1 MPTAVPPG
9 AGRPA
14 AEHPPAPAERPAAE
28 HPSAGRPPAE
38 HPPAERPIAGRPSVQ
53 PESTRSPHTVH
64 PEPAPDAAA
73 GAFPPDLVHLA
84 APARGPAPAASS
96 PARQVAKL
104 VAKPVAEP
112 DAQPDAAPAGDPVGE
127 PRGRAAFRPD
137 IEGLRGVA
145 VLAVLAFHAGVP
157 AFTGGYVGVDV
168 FFVISGF
175 LITGLLMARPLGLRD
190 FAARRAR
197 RILPAAAVVL
207 VATAVAGGALL
218 DPLRG
223 TDLARDLIAAAGQF
237 ANWRFVGQ
245 QTDYLAAERDPSPLQ
260 HFWSLGVENQFYLLW
275 GVLLLG
281 LARHLTGRRR
291 TAAVAVATTAIG
303 GVSLALCIRWT
314 AGSAPLGYFSTA
326 ARLWEFAVGAGAA
339 LLGTVL
345 ARRLPHPGRSART
358 AGWVLRPLGWAGAAA
373 VLLAVLHYDRDTPF
387 PGSAALLPALGTAAV
402 LLAGSA
408 HRAPGAGAGAV
419 AGAAAGTGA
428 SGAGAGGVGR
438 LLATR
443 PLRAAGR
450 LSYAWYLWHWPV
462 LTIAQ
467 ARYGALP
474 WPTLVAL
481 TAASALPA
489 WLTLRLVEQPLRH
502 GGGPAPRRGLA
513 VGASA
518 LVIPLIAGLT
528 LGGGTVRALGD
539 AGPPVA
545 VPAGAVDGP
554 ALLAPGT
561 RVLTL
566 TPSLARAREDFPPG
580 RGCEIPLGADTSPR
594 CLFGT
599 ESSRDRIVL
608 LGDSHAGQWIS
619 GALALADQRHWA
631 LEVLV
636 KPGCPLATLTV
647 RNNVLGRTFEECDR
661 WRENTLTRLATGPKP
676 RLILMAGLNRYGG
689 QEERAEGWTRTLD
702 RLAAVGAPLAYLGDT
717 PMPGKDIPTCL
728 AASDGRSDA
737 CFFPRAS
744 AFERDPLIDGGL
756 AARYGVRVLDLAP
769 LLCPGTGPDCP
780 AVLEGVVLYRDT
792 GHITDTLARVLA
804 PRLDKGLLG
813 PDSGLPG
820 PA

>member
-1 MPTAVPPG
+1 MPTAVPPSS
-9 AGRPA
+9 A
-14 AEHPPAPAERPAAE
+14 PAPVPVPGPADLLPE
-28 HPSAGRPPAE
+28 VVRVGR
-38 HPPAERPIAGRPSVQ
+38 
-53 PESTRSPHTVH
+53 
-64 PEPAPDAAA
+64 EPADSRSAAVA
-73 GAFPPDLVHLA
+73 D
-84 APARGPAPAASS
+84 RG
-96 PARQVAKL
+96 Q
-104 VAKPVAEP
+104 
-112 DAQPDAAPAGDPVGE
+112 

-137 IEGLRGVA
+137 IEGLRGIA
-145 VLAVLAFHAGVP
+145 VLSVLAFHAAVP
-157 AFTGGYVGVDV
+157 GLTGGYVGVDV

-175 LITGLLMARPLGLRD
+175 LITGLLVGRPLGLWD

-197 RILPAAAVVL
+197 RILPAAATVL
-207 VATAVAGGALL
+207 VATAAAGGALL

-281 LARHLTGRRR
+281 LARYLHGRRR
-291 TAAVAVATTAIG
+291 TLAIALATAGTG
-303 GVSLALCIRWT
+303 GVSLVLCLRWT
-314 AGSAPLGYFSTA
+314 HTSAPLAYFSTGS
-326 ARLWEFAVGAGAA
+326 RLWEFAAGAGAA
-339 LLGTVL
+339 LLGGAL
-345 ARRLPHPGRSART
+345 ATRGERRSVRWS
-358 AGWVLRPLGWAGAAA
+358 LRLLGWLGLAA
-373 VLLAVLHYDRDTPF
+373 VAAPVLLYDRSTPF
-387 PGSAALLPALGTAAV
+387 PGSAALLPVLGTAAV
-402 LLAGSA
+402 LLAG
-408 HRAPGAGAGAV
+408 HGPLRAPDA
-419 AGAAAGTGA
+419 
-428 SGAGAGGVGR
+428 GR
-438 LLATR
+438 LLAAR

-474 WPTLVAL
+474 WTTLAAL

-489 WLTLRLVEQPLRH
+489 WLTLRLVEQPLRY
-502 GGGPAPRRGLA
+502 GSSPAPRRGLA

-518 LVIPLIAGLT
+518 LVIPLIAALT
-528 LGGGTVRALGD
+528 LGGGTVRALGGTAD
-539 AGPPVA
+539 APA
-545 VPAGAVDGP
+545 AAPAGAADGP
-554 ALLAPGT
+554 ALLAAGT

-580 RGCEIPLGADTSPR
+580 KGCEIPLNADSSPR

-599 ESSRDRIVL
+599 EDSPDRIVL

-619 GALALADQRHWA
+619 AALAVAEQRHWA

-647 RNNVLGRTFEECDR
+647 RNNVLGRTFDECDR
-661 WRENTLTRLATGPKP
+661 WRENTLTRLTSGPKP
-676 RLILMAGLNRYGG
+676 RLVLMAGLNRYGS
-689 QEERAEGWTRTLD
+689 QEERTEGWTRTLD
-702 RLAAVGAPLAYLGDT
+702 RLTALGAPLAYLGDT

-737 CFFPRAS
+737 CFFPRDT
-744 AFERDPLIDGGL
+744 AFEPDPLLDGGL
-756 AARYGVRVLDLAP
+756 AARYGVRTLDLGP
-769 LLCPGTGPDCP
+769 LLCPGTGPSCP

-804 PRLDKGLLG
+804 PRLDRGLLG
-813 PDSGLPG
+813 TAGAPG
-820 PA
+820 ASVGAPGASPGAPGTSAGTGSPAARP

>member
-1 MPTAVPPG
+1 MPTAEPP
-9 AGRPA
+9 
-14 AEHPPAPAERPAAE
+14 
-28 HPSAGRPPAE
+28 PSFNASAHLLPEVVRLDRAD
-38 HPPAERPIAGRPSVQ
+38 Q
-53 PESTRSPHTVH
+53 P
-64 PEPAPDAAA
+64 
-73 GAFPPDLVHLA
+73 A
-84 APARGPAPAASS
+84 APARRTAVEAVAP
-96 PARQVAKL
+96 PER
-104 VAKPVAEP
+104 
-112 DAQPDAAPAGDPVGE
+112 E
-127 PRGRAAFRPD
+127 PRRRTAFRPD

-145 VLAVLAFHAGVP
+145 VLSVLAYHAALPGL
-157 AFTGGYVGVDV
+157 TGGYVGVDV

-175 LITGLLMARPLGLRD
+175 LITGLLLGRPLGLRD

-197 RILPAAAVVL
+197 RILPAAATVL
-207 VATAVAGGALL
+207 VATAAAGGALL

-281 LARHLTGRRR
+281 LARYLHGRRR
-291 TAAVAVATTAIG
+291 TVAITLATLGIG
-303 GVSLALCIRWT
+303 AVSLVLCIRWT
-314 AGSAPLGYFSTA
+314 ATSAPLAYFSTA
-326 ARLWEFAVGAGAA
+326 GRLWEFAAGACAA
-339 LLGTVL
+339 LLAGTL
-345 ARRLPHPGRSART
+345 ARRSAADGVASGGT
-358 AGWVLRPLGWAGAAA
+358 ARMATGALRVVGWLGLGA
-373 VLLAVLHYDRDTPF
+373 VLVPLAWYDRTTPF
-387 PGSAALLPALGTAAV
+387 PGTAALLPVLGTAAV
-402 LLAGSA
+402 LLAGPA
-408 HRAPGAGAGAV
+408 HRSL
-419 AGAAAGTGA
+419 GAADA
-428 SGAGAGGVGR
+428 GR

-467 ARYGALP
+467 ARYGTLP
-474 WPTLVAL
+474 WTTLLAL

-489 WLTLRLVEQPLRH
+489 WLTLRLVETPLRY
-502 GGGPAPRRGLA
+502 GSSPAPRRGLA

-518 LVIPLIAGLT
+518 LVIPLIAALT
-528 LGGGTVRALGD
+528 LGGGTVRALGSAD
-539 AGPPVA
+539 APVA
-545 VPAGAVDGP
+545 APAGAVDGP

-561 RVLTL
+561 RLLGL

-580 RGCEIPLGADTSPR
+580 KGCEIPLNADTSPR
-594 CLFGT
+594 CLFGA
-599 ESSRDRIVL
+599 EDSPDRIVL

-619 GALALADQRHWA
+619 AALAMAQQRHWA

-676 RLILMAGLNRYGG
+676 RLVLMAGLNRYGSQ
-689 QEERAEGWTRTLD
+689 QERTQGWSRTLD

-717 PMPGKDIPTCL
+717 PMPGQDIPTCL

-737 CFFPRAS
+737 CFFPRDT
-744 AFERDPLIDGGL
+744 AFEPDPLLTGGL
-756 AARYGVRVLDLAP
+756 AARYGVRTLDLGP

-804 PRLDKGLLG
+804 GRLDRGLFGGGGLG
-813 PDSGLPG
+813 AGFPGAGVPGVGVSGAGLPG
-820 PA
+820 AG

>member
-1 MPTAVPPG
+1 MPGTGPGPGAAAVVAAAHPDRATDLVQLTAPGTAV
-9 AGRPA
+9 A
-14 AEHPPAPAERPAAE
+14 AQPAE
-28 HPSAGRPPAE
+28 
-38 HPPAERPIAGRPSVQ
+38 
-53 PESTRSPHTVH
+53 
-64 PEPAPDAAA
+64 
-73 GAFPPDLVHLA
+73 
-84 APARGPAPAASS
+84 
-96 PARQVAKL
+96 
-104 VAKPVAEP
+104 
-112 DAQPDAAPAGDPVGE
+112 E
-127 PRGRAAFRPD
+127 PRKRAGFRPD

-145 VLAVLAFHAGVP
+145 VLAVLAFHAAVP
-157 AFTGGYVGVDV
+157 AFTGGYVGVDI

-175 LITGLLMARPLGLRD
+175 LITGLLLARPIGLRD

-207 VATAVAGGALL
+207 VATALAGGALL

-223 TDLARDLIAAAGQF
+223 TDLARDLIASAGQF

-245 QTDYLAAERDPSPLQ
+245 QTDYLGAERDPSPLQ

-281 LARHLTGRRR
+281 LARYLTGRRR
-291 TAAVAVATTAIG
+291 TVAIAVATTAIG
-303 GVSLALCIRWT
+303 GVSLLLCIRWT
-314 AGSAPLGYFSTA
+314 AGSAPLGYFSTGS
-326 ARLWEFAVGAGAA
+326 RLWEFAAGACA
-339 LLGTVL
+339 AMLGSALARWLPRAGRSGRPVGGALRLLGW
-345 ARRLPHPGRSART
+345 G
-358 AGWVLRPLGWAGAAA
+358 GAAA
-373 VLLAVLHYDRDTPF
+373 VVVAVFHYDRNTPF
-387 PGSAALLPALGTAAV
+387 PGSAALLPVLGTAAV
-402 LLAGSA
+402 LLAGPA
-408 HRAPGAGAGAV
+408 HRALGA
-419 AGAAAGTGA
+419 TD
-428 SGAGAGGVGR
+428 VGR
-438 LLATR
+438 LLAAR

-474 WPTLVAL
+474 WTTLVAL

-489 WLTLRLVEQPLRH
+489 WLTMRLVEQPLRF
-502 GGGPAPRRGLA
+502 GSSPAPRRGLA

-518 LVIPLIAGLT
+518 LVIPLIAGLV

-539 AGPPVA
+539 TDGPVA

-554 ALLAPGT
+554 ALLAPGS
-561 RVLTL
+561 RVLNL

-580 RGCEIPLGADTSPR
+580 RGCEIALGADSSPR

-599 ESSRDRIVL
+599 ENSPDRIVL
-608 LGDSHAGQWIS
+608 VGDSHAGQWIS
-619 GALALADQRHWA
+619 GALALAEQRNWA

-676 RLILMAGLNRYGG
+676 RLIVMAGLNRYGS
-689 QEERAEGWTRTLD
+689 QPERAEGWSRTLD
-702 RLAAVGAPLAYLGDT
+702 RLSAIGAPLAYLADT

-737 CFFPRAS
+737 CFFPRES
-744 AFERDPLIDGGL
+744 AFEPDPLLDGGL
-756 AARYGVRVLDLAP
+756 AERYRVRVLDLGA

-780 AVLEGVVLYRDT
+780 AVLEGVVLYRDS

-804 PRLDKGLLG
+804 PRLDKGLL
-813 PDSGLPG
+813 
-820 PA
+820 PAG

>member
-1 MPTAVPPG
+1 MPTAEP
-9 AGRPA
+9 
-14 AEHPPAPAERPAAE
+14 
-28 HPSAGRPPAE
+28 PSAGRPPVEPSSAVRAD
-38 HPPAERPIAGRPSVQ
+38 PATGPGTPDILVEPSH
-53 PESTRSPHTVH
+53 R
-64 PEPAPDAAA
+64 PAPGA
-73 GAFPPDLVHLA
+73 GLA
-84 APARGPAPAASS
+84 P
-96 PARQVAKL
+96 RQAG
-104 VAKPVAEP
+104 
-112 DAQPDAAPAGDPVGE
+112 APAGRTGE
-127 PRGRAAFRPD
+127 DAAEAPRRPAAFRPD

-145 VLAVLAFHAGVP
+145 VLAVLAFHAAVP

-175 LITGLLMARPLGLRD
+175 LITGLLLGRPIGLRD

-207 VATAVAGGALL
+207 VATALAGGALL

-223 TDLARDLIAAAGQF
+223 TDLARDLIASAGQF
-237 ANWRFVGQ
+237 ANWRFVGR

-275 GVLLLG
+275 GMLLLG
-281 LARHLTGRRR
+281 LARHLAGRRR
-291 TAAVAVATTAIG
+291 TAAIALATTVIG

-314 AGSAPLGYFSTA
+314 ADSAPLGYFSTA
-326 ARLWEFAVGAGAA
+326 SRLWEFATGACAA
-339 LLGTVL
+339 LLGT
-345 ARRLPHPGRSART
+345 AI
-358 AGWVLRPLGWAGAAA
+358 AGWLPRAGRAARGADRALRLLGWAGAAA
-373 VLLAVLHYDRDTPF
+373 VVLAVFRYDRNTPF
-387 PGSAALLPALGTAAV
+387 PGSAALLPVLGTAAV
-402 LLAGSA
+402 LLAGPA
-408 HRAPGAGAGAV
+408 HRALGPTDA
-419 AGAAAGTGA
+419 
-428 SGAGAGGVGR
+428 GR

-474 WPTLVAL
+474 WTTLAAL

-489 WLTLRLVEQPLRH
+489 WLTLRLVEQPLRY
-502 GGGPAPRRGLA
+502 GSSPAPRRGLA

-528 LGGGTVRALGD
+528 LGGGTVRAVGKADL
-539 AGPPVA
+539 PVV

-580 RGCEIPLGADTSPR
+580 KGCEIPLGAESSPR
-594 CLFGT
+594 CLFGAET
-599 ESSRDRIVL
+599 SPDRIVL
-608 LGDSHAGQWIS
+608 VGDSHAGQWIS
-619 GALALADQRHWA
+619 AALELAGQRHWA

-647 RNNVLGRTFEECDR
+647 RNNVLGRTFDECDR
-661 WRENTLTRLATGPKP
+661 WRENTLTRLATGPRP
-676 RLILMAGLNRYGG
+676 RLILMAGLNRYGS
-689 QEERAEGWTRTLD
+689 QEERTEGWTRTLD
-702 RLAAVGAPLAYLGDT
+702 RLSAVGAPLAYLADT

-737 CFFPRAS
+737 CFFPRES
-744 AFERDPLIDGGL
+744 AFERDPLTDGGL
-756 AARYGVRVLDLAP
+756 AGRYGVRVLDLGP

-804 PRLDKGLLG
+804 PRLDRGLLG
-813 PDSGLPG
+813 AG
-820 PA
+820 

>member
-9 AGRPA
+9 AEPSRALVPTDILSSS
-14 AEHPPAPAERPAAE
+14 
-28 HPSAGRPPAE
+28 SAGPVVA
-38 HPPAERPIAGRPSVQ
+38 
-53 PESTRSPHTVH
+53 
-64 PEPAPDAAA
+64 
-73 GAFPPDLVHLA
+73 
-84 APARGPAPAASS
+84 GPA
-96 PARQVAKL
+96 
-104 VAKPVAEP
+104 VAEP
-112 DAQPDAAPAGDPVGE
+112 DPAGPATADAR
-127 PRGRAAFRPD
+127 PRSAFRPD

-145 VLAVLAFHAGVP
+145 VLSVLAFHAAVP
-157 AFTGGYVGVDV
+157 GLTGGYVGVDV
-168 FFVISGF
+168 FFVVSGF
-175 LITGLLMARPLGLRD
+175 LITGLLLARPLGLWD

-207 VATAVAGGALL
+207 VATALAGGALL

-237 ANWRFVGQ
+237 SNWRFVGQ
-245 QTDYLAAERDPSPLQ
+245 QTDYLAAEHDPSPLQ

-281 LARHLTGRRR
+281 LARLFAGHRRR
-291 TAAVAVATTAIG
+291 TVTAATLTTLAVG
-303 GVSLALCIRWT
+303 GVSLLLCVRWT

-326 ARLWEFAVGAGAA
+326 SRLWEFAAGGCVA
-339 LLGTVL
+339 LAGPALSTRL
-345 ARRLPHPGRSART
+345 ARGGPGARLG
-358 AGWVLRPLGWAGAAA
+358 GGLLRVLGWAGVAALLTA
-373 VLLAVLHYDRDTPF
+373 VLRFDRDTPF
-387 PGSAALLPALGTAAV
+387 PGTAALLPVLGTAAV
-402 LLAGSA
+402 LLAGPA
-408 HRAPGAGAGAV
+408 HRALGPGDA
-419 AGAAAGTGA
+419 
-428 SGAGAGGVGR
+428 GR

-467 ARYGALP
+467 ARWGALS

-481 TAASALPA
+481 TAAAAVPA
-489 WLTLRLVEQPLRH
+489 WLTMRLVEQPLRY
-502 GGGPAPRRGLA
+502 GSSPAPRRGLA

-539 AGPPVA
+539 PDRATVA
-545 VPAGAVDGP
+545 PAGAVDGP
-554 ALLAPGT
+554 GLLAPGA

-580 RGCEIPLGADTSPR
+580 KGCEIPLGAENSPR

-599 ESSRDRIVL
+599 ESSPDRIVL

-619 GALALADQRHWA
+619 AALAMAEQRQWA

-661 WRENTLTRLATGPKP
+661 WRENTLTRLTSGPRP
-676 RLILMAGLNRYGG
+676 RLVLMAGLNRYGG
-689 QEERAEGWTRTLD
+689 QDERTEGWTRTLD
-702 RLAAVGAPLAYLGDT
+702 RLTALGAPLAYLGDT

-728 AASDGRSDA
+728 AGSDGRSDE
-737 CFFPRAS
+737 CFFPRAT
-744 AFERDPLIDGGL
+744 AFERDPLLDGGL
-756 AARYGVRVLDLAP
+756 AERYRVRSLDVGP

-780 AVLEGVVLYRDT
+780 AVLEGVILYRDT

-804 PRLDKGLLG
+804 PRLDHALLG
-813 PDSGLPG
+813 PD
-820 PA
+820 PAPAPVS

>member
-1 MPTAVPPG
+1 MTAAATAPG
-9 AGRPA
+9 VAAGVAAHPDRALDLVQLNPA
-14 AEHPPAPAERPAAE
+14 AAVAAQPAE
-28 HPSAGRPPAE
+28 
-38 HPPAERPIAGRPSVQ
+38 
-53 PESTRSPHTVH
+53 
-64 PEPAPDAAA
+64 
-73 GAFPPDLVHLA
+73 
-84 APARGPAPAASS
+84 
-96 PARQVAKL
+96 
-104 VAKPVAEP
+104 
-112 DAQPDAAPAGDPVGE
+112 E
-127 PRGRAAFRPD
+127 PRKRAAFRSD
-137 IEGLRGVA
+137 IEGLRGIA
-145 VLAVLAFHAGVP
+145 VLAVLAFHSAVP
-157 AFTGGYVGVDV
+157 AFTGGYVGVDI

-175 LITGLLMARPLGLRD
+175 LITGLLLARPIGLRD

-207 VATAVAGGALL
+207 VATALAGGALL

-223 TDLARDLIAAAGQF
+223 TDLARDLIASAGQF

-245 QTDYLAAERDPSPLQ
+245 QTDYLGAERDPSPLQ

-281 LARHLTGRRR
+281 LARWLTGRRR
-291 TAAVAVATTAIG
+291 TVAIAVATTAIG
-303 GVSLALCIRWT
+303 GVSLLLCIRWT
-314 AGSAPLGYFSTA
+314 AGSAPLGYFSTGS
-326 ARLWEFAVGAGAA
+326 RLWEFAAGACA
-339 LLGTVL
+339 AMLGSALARWLPRAGGSGRPVGWALRLLGW
-345 ARRLPHPGRSART
+345 G
-358 AGWVLRPLGWAGAAA
+358 GAAA
-373 VLLAVLHYDRDTPF
+373 VAVAVFRYDRNTPF
-387 PGSAALLPALGTAAV
+387 PGSAALLPVLGTAAV
-402 LLAGSA
+402 LLAGPA
-408 HRAPGAGAGAV
+408 HRAL
-419 AGAAAGTGA
+419 GAAD
-428 SGAGAGGVGR
+428 VGR
-438 LLATR
+438 LLAVR

-474 WPTLVAL
+474 WTTLVAL

-489 WLTLRLVEQPLRH
+489 WLTMRLVEQPLRY
-502 GGGPAPRRGLA
+502 GSSPAPRRGLA

-518 LVIPLIAGLT
+518 LVIPLIAALT

-539 AGPPVA
+539 TGGPVA

-554 ALLAPGT
+554 ALLAPGS
-561 RVLTL
+561 RVLSL

-580 RGCEIPLGADTSPR
+580 RGCEIALGADSSPR

-599 ESSRDRIVL
+599 ENSPDRIVL
-608 LGDSHAGQWIS
+608 IGDSHAGQWIS
-619 GALALADQRHWA
+619 GALALAEQRHWA

-676 RLILMAGLNRYGG
+676 RLIVMAGLNRYGS
-689 QEERAEGWTRTLD
+689 QAERAEGWSRTLD
-702 RLAAVGAPLAYLGDT
+702 RLSAIGAPLAYLGDT

-737 CFFPRAS
+737 CFFPRET
-744 AFERDPLIDGGL
+744 AFEQDPLLDTGL
-756 AARYGVRVLDLAP
+756 ADRYRVRVLDLGP

-780 AVLEGVVLYRDT
+780 AVLEGVVLYRDS

-804 PRLDKGLLG
+804 PRLDQGLL
-813 PDSGLPG
+813 
-820 PA
+820 PAG

>member
-1 MPTAVPPG
+1 MAPRQ
-9 AGRPA
+9 AG
-14 AEHPPAPAERPAAE
+14 
-28 HPSAGRPPAE
+28 
-38 HPPAERPIAGRPSVQ
+38 
-53 PESTRSPHTVH
+53 
-64 PEPAPDAAA
+64 
-73 GAFPPDLVHLA
+73 
-84 APARGPAPAASS
+84 
-96 PARQVAKL
+96 
-104 VAKPVAEP
+104 
-112 DAQPDAAPAGDPVGE
+112 APAGRTGE
-127 PRGRAAFRPD
+127 DAAEAPRRPAAFRPD

-145 VLAVLAFHAGVP
+145 VLAVLAFHAAVP

-175 LITGLLMARPLGLRD
+175 LITGLLLGRPIGLRD

-207 VATAVAGGALL
+207 VATALAGGALL

-223 TDLARDLIAAAGQF
+223 TDLARDLIASAGQF
-237 ANWRFVGQ
+237 ANWRFVGR

-275 GVLLLG
+275 GILLLG
-281 LARHLTGRRR
+281 LARHLAGRRR
-291 TAAVAVATTAIG
+291 TAAIALATTVIG

-314 AGSAPLGYFSTA
+314 ADSAPLGYFSTA
-326 ARLWEFAVGAGAA
+326 SRLWEFATGACAA
-339 LLGTVL
+339 LLGT
-345 ARRLPHPGRSART
+345 AI
-358 AGWVLRPLGWAGAAA
+358 AGWLPRAGRAARPADRALRLLGWAGAAA
-373 VLLAVLHYDRDTPF
+373 VVLAVFRYDRNTPF
-387 PGSAALLPALGTAAV
+387 PGSAALLPVLGTAAV
-402 LLAGSA
+402 LLAGPA
-408 HRAPGAGAGAV
+408 HRALGPTDA
-419 AGAAAGTGA
+419 
-428 SGAGAGGVGR
+428 GR

-474 WPTLVAL
+474 WTTLAAL

-489 WLTLRLVEQPLRH
+489 WLTLRLVEQPLRY
-502 GGGPAPRRGLA
+502 GSSPAPRRGLA

-528 LGGGTVRALGD
+528 LGGGTVRAVGKADL
-539 AGPPVA
+539 PVV

-580 RGCEIPLGADTSPR
+580 KGCEIPLGAESSPR
-594 CLFGT
+594 CLFGAET
-599 ESSRDRIVL
+599 SPDRIVL
-608 LGDSHAGQWIS
+608 VGDSHAGQWIS
-619 GALALADQRHWA
+619 AALELAGQRHWA

-647 RNNVLGRTFEECDR
+647 RNNVLGRTFDECDR
-661 WRENTLTRLATGPKP
+661 WRENTLTRLATGPRP
-676 RLILMAGLNRYGG
+676 RLILMAGLNRYGS
-689 QEERAEGWTRTLD
+689 QEERTEGWTRTLD
-702 RLAAVGAPLAYLGDT
+702 RLSAVGAPLAYLADT

-737 CFFPRAS
+737 CFFPRES
-744 AFERDPLIDGGL
+744 AFERDPLTDGGL
-756 AARYGVRVLDLAP
+756 AGRYGVRVLDLGP

-804 PRLDKGLLG
+804 PRLDRGLLG
-813 PDSGLPG
+813 AG
-820 PA
+820 